1 MLKKFIVTI
10 EVDEKNIADKYPNYS
25 INFRSP
31 KEFID
36 HLMNSFTIEG
46 GIDTSVEG
54 LERWGYSKKYK
65 KKKGK

>member
-10 EVDEKNIADKYPNYS
+10 EVDEKNI
-25 INFRSP
+25 
-31 KEFID
+31 
-36 HLMNSFTIEG
+36 
-46 GIDTSVEG
+46 VEG